1 MAATA
6 ETGDSAKFS
15 DGGYVGNMGTK
26 TTLTGPDQIQG
37 DLSNVNS
44 LSFSYAAASEGM
56 YAIYVRYADGAD
68 NQAYIRA
75 DVGTWISL
83 SLTSSTWWDTCRVTV
98 ADVFLNE
105 GTRTITLTGT
115 TNADGWV
122 NYDFIDIV
130 KKGTLTDAEIA
141 LNYATYFRSQTSAG
155 CLAQNV
161 ELIPWSQLK
170 SEYLALSNGVQDE
183 FAISSHETIID
194 ARARYLVLI
203 RAYAAL
209 ASDNCSLM
217 VR

>member
-1 MAATA
+1 
-6 ETGDSAKFS
+6 
-15 DGGYVGNMGTK
+15 
-26 TTLTGPDQIQG
+26 
-37 DLSNVNS
+37 
-44 LSFSYAAASEGM
+44 
-56 YAIYVRYADGAD
+56 
-68 NQAYIRA
+68 
-75 DVGTWISL
+75 
-83 SLTSSTWWDTCRVTV
+83 V

-209 ASDNCSLM
+209 ASDNWLVDGSDELIYEVALPMEYAEINHSSATIFALLSLAAFSLSFIYFKTLKHKPE
-217 VR
+217 